1 MNRELF
7 FKTELKRKNG
17 KLYYWDLDG
26 DICEAVMCG
35 ITQHNPPKYQD
46 GTKVLKI
53 GLKREEG
60 FIYTVGKDG
69 HIYRSDDIEEWL
81 ELLNKFLNMFMK
93 ILGQAM
99 KMKFTGV

>member
-1 MNRELF
+1 
-7 FKTELKRKNG
+7 
-17 KLYYWDLDG
+17 
-26 DICEAVMCG
+26 MCG

-69 HIYRSDDIEEWL
+69 HIYRSDDIEE
-81 ELLNKFLNMFMK
+81 
-93 ILGQAM
+93 
-99 KMKFTGV
+99 